1 MKTLTLKKNVG
12 QLGCDVSSSELAVN
26 SLRARTVTY
35 PSEQCWLVA
44 LQWLALNRYLG
55 SVNGLGLPEVT

>member
-1 MKTLTLKKNVG
+1 MERRVKTLTLKKNVG

-35 PSEQCWLVA
+35 RLSSA
-44 LQWLALNRYLG
+44 G
-55 SVNGLGLPEVT
+55 